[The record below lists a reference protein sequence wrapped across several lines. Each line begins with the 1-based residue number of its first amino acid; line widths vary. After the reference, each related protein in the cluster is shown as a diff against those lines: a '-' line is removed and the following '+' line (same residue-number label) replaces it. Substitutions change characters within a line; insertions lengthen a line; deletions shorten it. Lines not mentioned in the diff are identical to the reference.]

1 MLCRRIITR
10 ISVIRRVERDAMATE
25 ESELTLTQAE
35 SLALSGLAEHW
46 PDDALGLAEG
56 KTLIS
61 ECGWVFTVD
70 IAGRGAVSERN
81 GRLFPTLVL
90 VVKTSGQV
98 VASSRPYSPQ
108 EFAQVC
114 ERLLARSHANAR
126 AWCLTMSVHLGGDL
140 RDGRRHS
147 IAEDAQ
153 RAGLEQI
160 RAGRTLTGSA

>member
-1 MLCRRIITR
+1 
-10 ISVIRRVERDAMATE
+10 MATE
-25 ESELTLTQAE
+25 ESELTLSQAE

-56 KTLIS
+56 KTMIA

-70 IAGRGAVSERN
+70 IAGRGTVSERN
-81 GRLFPTLVL
+81 GRSFPTLVL

-108 EFAQVC
+108 QFAQVC
-114 ERLLARSHANAR
+114 ERLLARSRVNAR
-126 AWCLTMSVHLGGDL
+126 AWCLTMSVHLRGDL
-140 RDGRRHS
+140 PGGRHDS
-147 IAEDAQ
+147 VAEDAQ

-160 RAGRTLTGSA
+160 KAGRTLTGSA